1 MKTSESM
8 GFAPGLWLMVQR
20 FLHDTSILCSLLTVG
35 SIQEVMDRG
44 S

>member
-1 MKTSESM
+1 MKTFEY
-8 GFAPGLWLMVQR
+8 GFYAGIVAYGA